1 MLLPAACLLSS
12 KTCDCQAGGKQSE
25 DYDSGLSFS
34 CYPNSQFHLATC
46 ATVSFHLPCL
56 KKKEKL
62 ILVTLLELL
71 FNNKLIIISYY
82 SVTWP
87 EMSLSHNYSLT
98 V

>member
-1 MLLPAACLLSS
+1 MF
-12 KTCDCQAGGKQSE
+12 KK
-25 DYDSGLSFS
+25 
-34 CYPNSQFHLATC
+34 
-46 ATVSFHLPCL
+46 

-98 V
+98 VETLGYTHKNK